1 MDPSSEEVRWSGMID
16 KPNLEVEIAG
26 IKLKNPVMT
35 ASGTFGYGEE
45 FSPFIDLDKLGA
57 MVLKGITLK
66 PKMGNSPP
74 RVIETP
80 SGMLNSIGLQNV
92 GVEMLIR
99 EKLPYLQKFNTP
111 VIINISGD
119 TIEEYLELGRRLGEI
134 SEEMGVSGLEVNISC
149 PNVKKGGMAWGAD
162 ARSTYK
168 IISSFRIV
176 TSLPLIVKL
185 TPNVTDI
192 KTIAQAAEEAGA
204 DALSLINTLMG
215 MAVDIDSHKPKIAN
229 VSGGLSGPAIKPV
242 ALWLVWQVFQT
253 VNIPV
258 IGIGGIIKIED
269 ALEFIIA
276 GARAIEIGTANLVN
290 PRITI
295 EIIEGI
301 EKYLIDSEIEDIN
314 ELIGS
319 LRVQNIK

>member
-1 MDPSSEEVRWSGMID
+1 MIK
-16 KPNLEVEIAG
+16 KPQMQVEIAG

-66 PKMGNSPP
+66 PKMGNPPP
-74 RVIETP
+74 RIIETP

-92 GVEMLIR
+92 GLEALIK
-99 EKLPYLQKFNTP
+99 EKLSYLKKFNTP

-119 TIEEYLELGRRLGEI
+119 TIEEYVELARRLGEV
-134 SEEMGVSGLEVNISC
+134 SEEKGIAGLEVNISC
-149 PNVKKGGMAWGAD
+149 PNVKKGGIVWGTNANT
-162 ARSTYK
+162 TYK
-168 IISSFRIV
+168 IINNIRKA

-204 DALSLINTLMG
+204 DALSLINTLVG
-215 MAVDIDSHKPKIAN
+215 MAVDIDSRKPKLAN
-229 VSGGLSGPAIKPV
+229 VSGGLSGPAVKPV
-242 ALWLVWQVFQT
+242 ALWMVWQVFQT

-258 IGIGGIIKIED
+258 IGIGGIIKVED

-276 GARAIEIGTANLVN
+276 GARAIEIGTANFVN
-290 PRITI
+290 PRVTV

-301 EKYLIDSEIEDIN
+301 EKYLIENNIKDIN
-314 ELIGS
+314 ELVGS
-319 LRVQNIK
+319 LKI

>member
-1 MDPSSEEVRWSGMID
+1 MDPSSEEVRWSGMIG

-66 PKMGNSPP
+66 PKMGNPPP

-92 GVEMLIR
+92 GVERLIR
-99 EKLPYLQKFNTP
+99 EKLPYLKKFNTP

-119 TIEEYLELGRRLGEI
+119 NIEEYLELARRLGE
-134 SEEMGVSGLEVNISC
+134 VSKENGIAGLEVNISC
-149 PNVKKGGMAWGAD
+149 PNVKKGGMVWGTD
-162 ARSTYK
+162 AQSTYK
-168 IISSFRIV
+168 IISSVRKA

-192 KTIAQAAEEAGA
+192 KIIAQAAEEAGA
-204 DALSLINTLMG
+204 DALSLINTLVG
-215 MAVDIDSHKPKIAN
+215 MAVDINSRKPKLAN
-229 VSGGLSGPAIKPV
+229 IRGGLSGPAVKPV

-258 IGIGGIIKIED
+258 IGIGGIIKVED

-276 GARAIEIGTANLVN
+276 GARAIEIGTANFVN
-290 PRITI
+290 PRATI

-301 EKYLIDSEIEDIN
+301 EKYLIENNIKNIN
-314 ELIGS
+314 ELVGS
-319 LRVQNIK
+319 MKI

>member
-1 MDPSSEEVRWSGMID
+1 MDLSSEEVRWSGMID
-16 KPNLEVEIAG
+16 KPNLEVEIDG

-66 PKMGNSPP
+66 PKMGNPP
-74 RVIETP
+74 SRIIETP

-92 GVEMLIR
+92 GVEMLIK
-99 EKLPYLQKFNTP
+99 EKLPYLKKFNTP

-119 TIEEYLELGRRLGEI
+119 TIEEYVELAKRLGGV
-134 SEEMGVSGLEVNISC
+134 SEEKGIAGLEVNISC
-149 PNVKKGGMAWGAD
+149 PNVKKGGMVWGTD
-162 ARSTYK
+162 AKATYK
-168 IISSFRIV
+168 IINNIRKT
-176 TSLPLIVKL
+176 TSLPLIIKL

-204 DALSLINTLMG
+204 DALSLINTLLG
-215 MAVDIDSHKPKIAN
+215 MAVDIDSRKPKLAN
-229 VSGGLSGPAIKPV
+229 LSGGLSGPAVKPV
-242 ALWLVWQVFQT
+242 ALWMVWQVFQT

-258 IGIGGIIKIED
+258 IGIGGIIKVED

-276 GARAIEIGTANLVN
+276 GARAIEIGTANFVN
-290 PRITI
+290 PRVTI

-301 EKYLIDSEIEDIN
+301 EKYLIENNIKDVN
-314 ELIGS
+314 ELVGS
-319 LRVQNIK
+319 MKI

>member
-1 MDPSSEEVRWSGMID
+1 MDLSLKEVRWFGMID

-66 PKMGNSPP
+66 PKMGNPPP
-74 RVIETP
+74 RIIETP
-80 SGMLNSIGLQNV
+80 SGMLNAIGLQNV
-92 GVEMLIR
+92 GVEVLIK
-99 EKLPYLQKFNTP
+99 EKLPYLKKFNTP

-119 TIEEYLELGRRLGEI
+119 TIEEYVELARRLEEI
-134 SEEMGVSGLEVNISC
+134 SAEMRVAGLEVNISC
-149 PNVKKGGMAWGAD
+149 PNVKKGGMAWGTD
-162 ARSTYK
+162 AKATYK
-168 IISSFRIV
+168 IVSSLREV
-176 TSLPLIVKL
+176 TTLPLIVKL

-192 KTIAQAAEEAGA
+192 KNIAQAVEEAGG
-204 DALSLINTLMG
+204 DALSLINTLVG
-215 MAVDIDSHKPKIAN
+215 MAVDIDSRRPKLTNI
-229 VSGGLSGPAIKPV
+229 SGGLSGPAIKPV
-242 ALWLVWQVFQT
+242 ALWMVWQVFQT
-253 VNIPV
+253 VKIPV

-276 GARAIEIGTANLVN
+276 GARTIEIGTANFVN
-290 PRITI
+290 PRVTI

-301 EKYLIDSEIEDIN
+301 KKYLIENNIKDIN
-314 ELIGS
+314 ELVGS
-319 LRVQNIK
+319 MKI

>member
-1 MDPSSEEVRWSGMID
+1 MID
-16 KPNLEVEIAG
+16 KPNLEVKIAG

-57 MVLKGITLK
+57 MVLKGIFLK
-66 PKMGNSPP
+66 PRMGNSPP
-74 RVIETP
+74 RIIETP
-80 SGMLNSIGLQNV
+80 SGMLNAIGLQNV
-92 GVEMLIR
+92 GVEMLIK

-119 TIEEYLELGRRLGEI
+119 TIEEYVELARRLGEVPK
-134 SEEMGVSGLEVNISC
+134 EMGVAGLEINISC
-149 PNVKKGGMAWGAD
+149 PNVKKGGMAWGTD
-162 ARSTYK
+162 PRSTYK
-168 IISSFRIV
+168 IISSIRKA
-176 TSLPLIVKL
+176 TSLPLIAKL

-192 KTIAQAAEEAGA
+192 KIIAQAAEEAGA
-204 DALSLINTLMG
+204 DALSLINTLVG
-215 MAVDIDSHKPKIAN
+215 MAIDIGSRKSKLAN
-229 VSGGLSGPAIKPV
+229 ISGGLSGPAVKPV

-258 IGIGGIIKIED
+258 IGIGGIVKVED

-276 GARAIEIGTANLVN
+276 GAQAIEIGTANFVN
-290 PRITI
+290 PRVTI

-301 EKYLIDSEIEDIN
+301 EKYLIENNIKDIN
-314 ELIGS
+314 ELVGS
-319 LRVQNIK
+319 MKIQ

>member
-1 MDPSSEEVRWSGMID
+1 MID
-16 KPNLEVEIAG
+16 KPNLEVQIAEM
-26 IKLKNPVMT
+26 KLKNPVIT

-66 PKMGNSPP
+66 PKMGNPPP

-80 SGMLNSIGLQNV
+80 SGILNSIGLQNV
-92 GVEMLIR
+92 GVERLIK
-99 EKLPYLQKFNTP
+99 EKLPYLKKFSTP

-119 TIEEYLELGRRLGEI
+119 TIEEYVELSERLGEV
-134 SEEMGVSGLEVNISC
+134 SKDMGVTGLEVNISC
-149 PNVKKGGMAWGAD
+149 PNVKKGGMAWGTD
-162 ARSTYK
+162 AEATYK
-168 IISSFRIV
+168 VINSIRKS
-176 TSLPLIVKL
+176 TPLPLIVKL

-192 KTIAQAAEEAGA
+192 KTIAQAAEAAGA
-204 DALSLINTLMG
+204 DALSLINTLVG
-215 MAVDIDSHKPKIAN
+215 MAIDIDSRQPKLAN
-229 VSGGLSGPAIKPV
+229 MSGGLSGPAVKPV

-258 IGIGGIIKIED
+258 IGIGGIIKVED

-276 GARAIEIGTANLVN
+276 GARAIEIGTANFVN

-301 EKYLIDSEIEDIN
+301 EKYLRENSIKDVN
-314 ELIGS
+314 ELVGS
-319 LRVQNIK
+319 MKI

>member
-1 MDPSSEEVRWSGMID
+1 MDPSSEEERWSGMIE
-16 KPNLEVEIAG
+16 KPQMGVEIAG

-35 ASGTFGYGEE
+35 ASGTFGYGQEYA
-45 FSPFIDLDKLGA
+45 PFVDLNRLGA

-66 PKMGNSPP
+66 PNMGNPPP

-80 SGMLNSIGLQNV
+80 SGMLNAIGLQNV

-119 TIEEYLELGRRLGEI
+119 TIEEYLELARRLGEI

-162 ARSTYK
+162 AQSTYK
-168 IISSFRIV
+168 IISSIRKV
-176 TSLPLIVKL
+176 TSLPLILKL

-215 MAVDIDSHKPKIAN
+215 MAVDIDSRKPKLAN

-258 IGIGGIIKIED
+258 IGIGGIIKVED

-276 GARAIEIGTANLVN
+276 GARAIEIGTANFVN
-290 PRITI
+290 PRVTI

-301 EKYLIDSEIEDIN
+301 EKYLIENNIKDIN
-314 ELIGS
+314 ELVGS
-319 LRVQNIK
+319 MKI

>member
-1 MDPSSEEVRWSGMID
+1 MDLSSKEVRWSGMIN

-45 FSPFIDLDKLGA
+45 FSPFVDLDKLGA
-57 MVLKGITLK
+57 MVLKGIFLK
-66 PKMGNSPP
+66 PKMGNLPP
-74 RVIETP
+74 RIIETP
-80 SGMLNSIGLQNV
+80 SGMLNAIGLQNV

-119 TIEEYLELGRRLGEI
+119 TIEEYLELARRLGEI
-134 SEEMGVSGLEVNISC
+134 SEEMGVAGLEVNISC
-149 PNVKKGGMAWGAD
+149 PNVKKGRMIWGTD
-162 ARSTYK
+162 ARATYK
-168 IISSFRIV
+168 IITNIRKA

-192 KTIAQAAEEAGA
+192 KIIAQAAEEAGA
-204 DALSLINTLMG
+204 DALSLINTLVG
-215 MAVDIDSHKPKIAN
+215 MAVDIDSRKPKLAN
-229 VSGGLSGPAIKPV
+229 ISGGLSGPAVKPIAV
-242 ALWLVWQVFQT
+242 WMVWQVFQT

-258 IGIGGIIKIED
+258 IGIGGIIKVED

-276 GARAIEIGTANLVN
+276 GARAIEIGTANFVN
-290 PRITI
+290 PRVTI

-301 EKYLIDSEIEDIN
+301 EKYLIENNIKDIN
-314 ELIGS
+314 ELVGS
-319 LRVQNIK
+319 LKI

>member
-92 GVEMLIR
+92 GVEMLIK

-119 TIEEYLELGRRLGEI
+119 TIEEYLELARRLGEI

-149 PNVKKGGMAWGAD
+149 PNVKKGGMAWGTDSKA
-162 ARSTYK
+162 TYK
-168 IISSFRIV
+168 IINNIRKT

-192 KTIAQAAEEAGA
+192 KIIAQAAEEAGA
-204 DALSLINTLMG
+204 DALSLINTLVG
-215 MAVDIDSHKPKIAN
+215 MAVDINSRKPKLAN
-229 VSGGLSGPAIKPV
+229 ISGGLSGPAVKPV
-242 ALWLVWQVFQT
+242 AIWLVWQVFQT

-258 IGIGGIIKIED
+258 IGIGGIIKVED

-276 GARAIEIGTANLVN
+276 GARAIEIGTANFVN
-290 PRITI
+290 PRVTI

-301 EKYLIDSEIEDIN
+301 EKYLIENNIKDIN
-314 ELIGS
+314 ELVGS
-319 LRVQNIK
+319 MKI